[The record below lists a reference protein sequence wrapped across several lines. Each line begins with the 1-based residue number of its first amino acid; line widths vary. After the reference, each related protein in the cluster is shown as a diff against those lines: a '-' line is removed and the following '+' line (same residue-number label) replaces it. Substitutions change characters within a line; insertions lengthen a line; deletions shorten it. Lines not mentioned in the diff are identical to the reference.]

1 MYNNI
6 LLAYDFDNSF
16 NNVPKELENL
26 TAHNDEAR
34 VTIFNVIPESDLQA
48 SVRYENKHFE
58 SLAEEKGEE
67 LTPFVQKLEDLGL
80 KVRVRFSTGNIKN
93 CLLTEIE
100 QENYDIV
107 VMSNKRAKPDIKNVL
122 GNVTHKIA
130 NSANIPVLI
139 VK

>member
-58 SLAEEKGEE
+58 SLAEEKG
-67 LTPFVQKLEDLGL
+67 
-80 KVRVRFSTGNIKN
+80 FSTGNIKN